1 MDDFAQLQA
10 HLEQHDRRFD
20 EHDRRFDE
28 HDRRFDEHDKEFK
41 ALRQEIQEFREEIRQ
56 ELKSEVRGL
65 HLRFERLE
73 DTMKLVAERVSEFNR
88 ETGGLRTRVTHLETS
103 QVNNDLRLVALE
115 RKQRKS

>member
-10 HLEQHDRRFD
+10 HLEQQDRRFD

-88 ETGGLRTRVTHLETS
+88 ESGALRTRVTRLETS
-103 QVNNDLRLVALE
+103 QVNTDLRLVALE
-115 RKQRKS
+115 RKKRKS